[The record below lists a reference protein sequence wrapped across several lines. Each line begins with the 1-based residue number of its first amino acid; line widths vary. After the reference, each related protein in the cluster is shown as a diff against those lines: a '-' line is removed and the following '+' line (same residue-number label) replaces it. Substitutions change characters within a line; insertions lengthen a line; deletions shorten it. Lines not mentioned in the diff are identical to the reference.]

1 MSDLKTI
8 VEQAMTVLKPNQSII
23 VQGQNKQL
31 DEFYNIWKGQS
42 SWMDY
47 KYRLANGKT
56 VNAKL
61 KTINAPR
68 YFCRLWANSYA
79 NENTKVT
86 IPNDKS
92 NEALQ
97 EVFTANNLFGR
108 FNNFVEMFMGLGI
121 GATAVETDILV
132 DPETKEIIAN
142 ENAKLKIKMI
152 PGRRVIPIT
161 VEDGEVTECAF
172 ISYFTGG
179 ARLIVHY
186 LDEKGEYHIATFKA
200 TGKNG
205 QYAFDYETY
214 SDIPLRTNNPLF
226 QIWNP
231 NLADEDEV
239 DKNISTSIFAEALD
253 AFKHLDLGYTAYYK
267 EVKLGQKTKFISA
280 DQIRYEQDE
289 AGNTYEVMP
298 FDEDD
303 ESVIFIK
310 DANDSGSK
318 MQEFNGEL
326 RIDAITKYINT
337 NLNVAAMLCGLG
349 QSQFEFDGGG
359 GRPIQTATGVIAKQT
374 ELYRNVIKQENLATG
389 NFQKLVLAI
398 IHVNNEFTKNPK
410 MVEPKQKDITVT
422 YDDNIVEDTASKK
435 QVELAEVNAGVMSIA
450 EFRSHWYDEDYDSAV
465 RFVQENGMLIDKYTL
480 ALQAKVITPE
490 MFVDFVFGKDYEHK
504 QELIVYI
511 TQNLAQPQ
519 LDTGFEDESDED
531 NSEEEEQEKEE
542 QDDE

>member
-47 KYRLANGKT
+47 KYRLATGKT
-56 VNAKL
+56 VDAKL

-97 EVFTANNLFGR
+97 EVFAANNLFGR

-186 LDEKGEYHIATFKA
+186 LDEKGEYHLAQFKA

-435 QVELAEVNAGVMSIA
+435 QAELAEVQAGVMSIA
-450 EFRSHWYDEDYDSAV
+450 EFRSHWYDEDKDSALE
-465 RFVQENGMLIDKYTL
+465 FVQKNGMLLDKYTL
-480 ALQAKVITPE
+480 ALQAHVITPE
-490 MFVDFVFGKDYEHK
+490 MFVDFVFGENYEHK
-504 QELIVYI
+504 QELIAYI